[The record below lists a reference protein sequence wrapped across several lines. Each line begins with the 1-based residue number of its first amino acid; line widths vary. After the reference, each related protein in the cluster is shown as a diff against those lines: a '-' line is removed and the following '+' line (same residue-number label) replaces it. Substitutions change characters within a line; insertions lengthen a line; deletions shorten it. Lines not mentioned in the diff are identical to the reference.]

1 MENLPVGVKTD
12 IKPLFQKVIMETV
25 IIMKKMMISLN
36 IMINFIKH
44 TALLR
49 YAFLQKKE
57 AAKGSL

>member
-36 IMINFIKH
+36 IIMINPD
-44 TALLR
+44 
-49 YAFLQKKE
+49 
-57 AAKGSL
+57 